1 LLNRSVEIKT
11 EVRKDKKMHFIF
23 GYERE
28 VQVKIE
34 RETSKV
40 LLLGFAI
47 LLVILF
53 LFLTFENIDEENLTP
68 SSSFNVASFSTK
80 SVTETGIV
88 DRFEIET
95 GIQLE

>member
-1 LLNRSVEIKT
+1 
-11 EVRKDKKMHFIF
+11 MHFIF
-23 GYERE
+23 GHQRE

-34 RETSKV
+34 REMSKV
-40 LLLGFAI
+40 FLFGIAI
-47 LLVILF
+47 LLVLLF
-53 LFLTFENIDEENLTP
+53 LFLTFENVDEENLTP

>member
-1 LLNRSVEIKT
+1 
-11 EVRKDKKMHFIF
+11 MHFIF
-23 GYERE
+23 GHERE

-40 LLLGFAI
+40 LLFGIAI
-47 LLVILF
+47 LLVLLF
-53 LFLTFENIDEENLTP
+53 LFLTFENVDEENLTP
-68 SSSFNVASFSTK
+68 SSSFNVASCSTK
-80 SVTETGIV
+80 DVIQTSNL